1 MCFYY
6 FLEDYSKKIR
16 RLFKNINLF
25 FKFHTPH
32 KISNIPSWKKT
43 GICKYLKFK
52 FSPIFTIRSLV
63 YNYHKGFYKNDG

>member
-43 GICKYLKFK
+43 GILKF
-52 FSPIFTIRSLV
+52 
-63 YNYHKGFYKNDG
+63 